1 MKIDKRLNLVTEV
14 ETEDGTVFVHSA
26 PISREV
32 FEKYFLVI
40 SKTFAAI
47 IGEGLSFV
55 SGPRVAALMLKKIA
69 TDIGVWDGRDG
80 VNNGLMA
87 EIRRLSN
94 VIMPTETG
102 WKTYPLQDVID
113 KAMLDESDIA
123 EVEGLIA
130 FFICASAMSRKNELR
145 SVLERMALWGS
156 SITSLNSTEYA
167 CSLPMSKREETFV
180 ATANTSSVP
189 H

>member
-1 MKIDKRLNLVTEV
+1 MKIDKRLNLVTDV
-14 ETEDGTVFVHSA
+14 VTEEGTVFVHSA

-40 SKTFAAI
+40 SKTFSAI
-47 IGEGLSFV
+47 IGEGLSFI

-69 TDIGVWDGRDG
+69 TDLGEWEGRDG

-94 VIMPTETG
+94 VVMPSETG
-102 WKTYPLQDVID
+102 WRTYPLQDVID
-113 KAMLDESDIA
+113 KEMLDESDIS
-123 EVEGLIA
+123 EVEGIIA
-130 FFICASAMSRKNELR
+130 FFICASAMSRKNELKA
-145 SVLERMALWGS
+145 VLERMVLWGS
-156 SITSLNSTEYA
+156 SITLLNSTA
-167 CSLPMSKREETFV
+167 FAGSLPISTQEKTSAPTE
-180 ATANTSSVP
+180 NTSLVP

>member
-14 ETEDGTVFVHSA
+14 QTDEGTVFVHSM
-26 PISREV
+26 PISSEV

-69 TDIGVWDGRDG
+69 TDLGVWDGKDG

-94 VIMPTETG
+94 VVMPTENG

-113 KAMLDESDIA
+113 KGMLDESDIA

-130 FFICASAMSRKNELR
+130 FLSAPLPC
-145 SVLERMALWGS
+145 LERA
-156 SITSLNSTEYA
+156 
-167 CSLPMSKREETFV
+167 K
-180 ATANTSSVP
+180 
-189 H
+189 

>member
-1 MKIDKRLNLVTEV
+1 MRIDKRLNLVIEV
-14 ETEDGTVFVHSA
+14 ETGEGTVFVHST
-26 PISREV
+26 PVSREV
-32 FEKYFLVI
+32 FERYFLII

-47 IGEGLSFV
+47 ISEGLSFI

-69 TDIGVWDGRDG
+69 TDLGVWEGRDG
-80 VNNGLMA
+80 INNGLMA

-94 VIMPTETG
+94 VIMPSDRG
-102 WKTYPLQDVID
+102 WYTVPFQDAID
-113 KAMLDESDIA
+113 KQLLDESDIA

-130 FFICASAMSRKNELR
+130 FFICASAMSRKTEVQ

-156 SITSLNSTEYA
+156 SITSLNSTEFA
-167 CSLPMSKREETFV
+167 ASLPISSPEKTSQTPEI
-180 ATANTSSVP
+180 TSSVP

>member
-14 ETEDGTVFVHSA
+14 ETENGTVFVHSA

-69 TDIGVWDGRDG
+69 TDSGVWDGRDG

-94 VIMPTETG
+94 VVMSSENG
-102 WKTYPLQDVID
+102 WRTYPLQDVID
-113 KAMLDESDIA
+113 KSMLDDSDIA

-145 SVLERMALWGS
+145 AVLERMALWGS
-156 SITSLNSTEYA
+156 LITSLNSTEYA
-167 CSLPMSKREETFV
+167 ASLPISTPEETS
-180 ATANTSSVP
+180 APMENTLSVP